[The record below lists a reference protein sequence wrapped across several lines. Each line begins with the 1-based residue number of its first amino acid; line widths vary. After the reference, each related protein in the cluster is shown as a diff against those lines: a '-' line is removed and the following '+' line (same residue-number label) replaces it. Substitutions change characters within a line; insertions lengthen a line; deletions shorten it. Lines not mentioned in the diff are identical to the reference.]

1 VVWSQRGELT
11 VYFSKPGEFFDQQS
25 GIPGLIAEDFAEEK
39 TAMKKK
45 TKRDARP

>member
-1 VVWSQRGELT
+1 MVWRQRGEPA
-11 VYFSKPGEFFDQQS
+11 VHFSEPGEFFEQQS